1 MTDGVLVVNLETLL
15 EVLDKQANVG
25 SWAQRRVGQAHLDDL
40 SLGLSRNFDARD
52 LEAHLLPLGAEQVLV
67 SLLLL
72 SNSQE
77 LFKRLYPR
85 LNLRTR
91 KLILMLPTL
100 YSRLYLLIC
109 DVNNFIGRL
118 HNFIIIS
125 FLGWSLYWSL

>member
-15 EVLDKQANVG
+15 EVLDKQANVW

-40 SLGLSRNFDARD
+40 SLGLPRNFDARD

-77 LFKRLYPR
+77 LFKRLYPG
-85 LNLRTR
+85 LDLRTR
-91 KLILMLPTL
+91 KLMLMLPLL

-125 FLGWSLYWSL
+125 FLGWSLCWSL